1 MFFFFFPREIKGVGG
16 KLTSL
21 ISLNLPLPLRSN
33 EHGHTGMLLSMTLA
47 SVANT
52 QFDTVDVFS
61 KDDLVFQRTRG
72 E

>member
-1 MFFFFFPREIKGVGG
+1 
-16 KLTSL
+16 
-21 ISLNLPLPLRSN
+21 
-33 EHGHTGMLLSMTLA
+33 MLLSMTLA

-52 QFDTVDVFS
+52 QFDAVDVFF